1 MFSIKNGPTK
11 NVVLKTFFLKLTPEI
26 GTGGKHFSKTE
37 EDANRPIGY
46 FCANVVVLILSK
58 FHQLVGSLLML
69 FKG

>member
-1 MFSIKNGPTK
+1 MWFWKP
-11 NVVLKTFFLKLTPEI
+11 FLQLAPEI

-58 FHQLVGSLLML
+58 
-69 FKG
+69 